1 MKESEAPYSKTKLS
15 FMFTKTTPDFLLMSS
30 KLLQIAIGSSSC
42 DLFGDKGFLAGLSWL
57 GLNTLR
63 LPLDCQKKAL
73 AYQKQQRWPKKSL
86 AAQNGSIRLKDGTG
100 NGVPFLMLSQ
110 SAGFPLLRGELFFIS
125 YGILT

>member
-63 LPLDCQKKAL
+63 LPLDCQKKSSSLSKTATVAKKKL
-73 AYQKQQRWPKKSL
+73 SGSKWLNTAKRWNR
-86 AAQNGSIRLKDGTG
+86 QWCSISNVVTISWIS
-100 NGVPFLMLSQ
+100 PF
-110 SAGFPLLRGELFFIS
+110 AGRIFFYI
-125 YGILT
+125 I